1 MSTEEL
7 GPQGIVMDAV
17 VAAAT
22 AGDERAF
29 AQLVDRHRGELQVY
43 TYRILGSRED
53 SADATQETFLR
64 AWRMRTTFRGRGS
77 FRSWLYRIATNVCLS
92 ARERRSVRRH
102 VGPGHDLARIV
113 PLRDEPLEEIAS
125 SDPEPDAE
133 VVSKETVELVF
144 LAAVRHLPP
153 RQCAVLICRDV
164 LGWSA
169 RETAELLG
177 TSIASVTSA
186 VQRARATLRK
196 QLPRQ
201 RLEWQPA
208 TDPSAEERELVER
221 YLDAVSRG
229 GADEFV
235 TVLHEQAGFRLAA
248 SRPARARIAAG
259 CR

>member
-1 MSTEEL
+1 MRTEEL
-7 GPQGIVMDAV
+7 EPQRTVLDAV

-29 AQLVDRHRGELQVY
+29 GQLVDRHRRELQVY
-43 TYRILGSRED
+43 TYRILGSTED

-92 ARERRSVRRH
+92 ALERRSVRRQ
-102 VGPGHDLARIV
+102 VAAGRDAARV
-113 PLRDEPLEEIAS
+113 ARLRDEPLEEIAS
-125 SDPEPDAE
+125 ADPEPDDE
-133 VVSKETVELVF
+133 VVSRETVELVF

-186 VQRARATLRK
+186 VQRARETLRK
-196 QLPRQ
+196 ELPRH
-201 RLEWQPA
+201 RLEWASA
-208 TDPSAEERELVER
+208 TDPSAEERKLVER
-221 YLDAVSRG
+221 YLDAVARG
-229 GADEFV
+229 HADEFV
-235 TVLHEQAGFRLAA
+235 AVLHDHVGFRLASA
-248 SRPARARIAAG
+248 PAPARVAAG